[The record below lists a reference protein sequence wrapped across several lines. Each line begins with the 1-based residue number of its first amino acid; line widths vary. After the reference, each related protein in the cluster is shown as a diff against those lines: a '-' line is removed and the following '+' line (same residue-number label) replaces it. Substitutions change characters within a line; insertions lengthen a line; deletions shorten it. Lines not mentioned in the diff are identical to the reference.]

1 MKIYGQEWK
10 VVYTTHD
17 DIAKICGDIE
27 HKELWGMCSGI
38 DNTIYL
44 NNAMS
49 KERTRKTLIHEIAH
63 AIQEESGLKPFM
75 NKTDEERT
83 VEFMAAHYDEVSRI
97 LKEVEKYEN

>member
-1 MKIYGQEWK
+1 MRIYGQQWQ
-10 VVYTTHD
+10 VVFTTNDEMEKLH
-17 DIAKICGDIE
+17 GGSE
-27 HKELWGMCSGI
+27 YKELWGMCSGI

-75 NKTDEERT
+75 NKTDGERT

-97 LKEVEKYEN
+97 LKEVEAND